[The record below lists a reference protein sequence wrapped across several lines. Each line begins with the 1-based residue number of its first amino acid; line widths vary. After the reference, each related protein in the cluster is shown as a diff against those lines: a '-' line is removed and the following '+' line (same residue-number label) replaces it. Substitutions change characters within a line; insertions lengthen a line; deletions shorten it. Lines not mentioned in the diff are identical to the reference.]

1 MVEVVKESESA
12 LGAQA
17 ANDPASPSE
26 TIRVKS
32 LIYVVDDEPMVG
44 GVVETIL
51 QMDGFNTQYF
61 LSPEAAMKAFEIA
74 DPRPELLV
82 TDFVMG
88 AVNGMELIDHCL
100 RLDPFLKTVLYS
112 GNVGEEIMRNYLV
125 QPDRFVSKPFHPKQ
139 LSGVVRDLLSA

>member
-1 MVEVVKESESA
+1 MVEVIKELETA
-12 LGAQA
+12 PGTPT
-17 ANDPASPSE
+17 ANEPESPS
-26 TIRVKS
+26 KS
-32 LIYVVDDEPMVG
+32 VGGNSLVFIVDDEPLVG

-51 QMDGFNTQYF
+51 QMDGFETRYF
-61 LSPEAAMKAFEIA
+61 SNPQVALKAFETA
-74 DPRPELLV
+74 SPRPRLLV

-88 AVNGMELIDHCL
+88 AVNGMELIDHCV

-139 LSGVVRDLLSA
+139 LSEVVRDLLSV

>member
-1 MVEVVKESESA
+1 MVEVVTESESA
-12 LGAQA
+12 LSAQA
-17 ANDPASPSE
+17 ACHSAPPLEAIP
-26 TIRVKS
+26 VKF
-32 LIYVVDDEPMVG
+32 LIYVVDDEPLVG

-51 QMDGFNTQYF
+51 QMDGFNTQCF
-61 LSPEAAMKAFEIA
+61 LSPEVAMKAFEQA
-74 DPRPELLV
+74 DPRPQLLV